1 MKELKKER
9 KKENTRKLVLLAL
22 VVNVLLYGSWHLN
35 VLTVWLN
42 DNSLNRETMPSSWS
56 TINNCRVNQYL
67 STVSQNTCCLTLSSL
82 ADYNLY
88 LFKLVQN
95 LTSAKKSVTSCSHFA
110 QIVRNRSRKSV
121 DWRKKGKK
129 KWFHVGAYLHQ
140 LSYSNPINFF
150 SKGCFILLQ
159 FSQLKQ

>member
-1 MKELKKER
+1 MKEEKKER

-42 DNSLNRETMPSSWS
+42 DNSLNRGTMPSSWS

-67 STVSQNTCCLTLSSL
+67 SAVSQNTCCLTLSSL
-82 ADYNLY
+82 ADYNLC
-88 LFKLVQN
+88 LSKLAQN
-95 LTSAKKSVTSCSHFA
+95 LTSAKKCNFMLTFCTDCEKQKQKIRRLKEKRKEKMV
-110 QIVRNRSRKSV
+110 SRRCLSPSIKLFKSN
-121 DWRKKGKK
+121 K
-129 KWFHVGAYLHQ
+129 L
-140 LSYSNPINFF
+140 F
-150 SKGCFILLQ
+150 SRGHFILLQ